1 MRSSSNDRIEITSLD
16 IKHNIHSRNL
26 IASCFADQI
35 IHHLFYYTRTTW
47 KDVYLMDSPSL
58 ERR

>member
-16 IKHNIHSRNL
+16 IKDYIHSRNL
-26 IASCFADQI
+26 IASCFAYQI
-35 IHHLFYYTRTTW
+35 IHHLFYDTRTIYYCL
-47 KDVYLMDSPSL
+47 YLMDYPSL